1 MRYDVEDFANV
12 DDVDDLFGMMRKK
25 VRERRKER

>member
-1 MRYDVEDFANV
+1 MRYDVDDDANV
-12 DDVDDLFGMMRKK
+12 DDVDDLFGVVRKK